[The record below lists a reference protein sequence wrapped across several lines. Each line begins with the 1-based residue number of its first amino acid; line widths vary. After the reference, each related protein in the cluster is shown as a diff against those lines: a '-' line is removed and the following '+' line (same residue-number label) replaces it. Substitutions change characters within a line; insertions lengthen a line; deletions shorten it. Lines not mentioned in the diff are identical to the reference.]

1 MSFSS
6 DVKEELRK
14 LSFTSSPKAGNIG
27 GGKRGAARLFL
38 RDSFLACGHL
48 SDPEKG
54 YHLEFTCDDSE
65 TAEKIR
71 ANLDSFQIRSGI
83 TVRKGKH
90 VVYVKESESIA
101 EFLSVTGAHQSMME
115 LENLRIVKSVR
126 SDVNRRVN
134 CDTANIRKMLQASER
149 QIEDIRY
156 VERHMGLGRLSEPL
170 RLVAELRLE
179 HPELNLQ
186 ELGEMLEPPVGKSGI
201 NHRLRKISG
210 IAEELRRNHEEDT

>member
-6 DVKEELRK
+6 EVKEELRK
-14 LSFTSSPKAGNIG
+14 ISFTSSGKAGNIS

-38 RDSFLACGHL
+38 RDSFLSCGTI

-54 YHLEFTCDDSE
+54 YHLEFSCEDAE
-65 TAEKIR
+65 TAERIR
-71 ANLDSFQIRSGI
+71 ANLKSFQIRSGV
-83 TVRKGKH
+83 TLRKGKT
-90 VVYVKESESIA
+90 VVYVKESEAIA
-101 EFLSVTGAHQSMME
+101 EFLNITGAHRSLME

-134 CDTANIRKMLQASER
+134 CDTANIRKMLEASER
-149 QIEDIRY
+149 QVEDIRY
-156 VERHMGLGRLSEPL
+156 VEKHLGLGKLPEPL

-186 ELGEMLEPPVGKSGI
+186 QLGEMLQPPVGKSGI
-201 NHRLRKISG
+201 NHRLRKLSA
-210 IAEELRRNHEEDT
+210 IAEELRSNREEN

>member
-6 DVKEELRK
+6 QVKDELRK
-14 LSFTSSPKAGNIG
+14 LAFTSSGKTGNIG
-27 GGKRGAARLFL
+27 GGKRGADRAFL
-38 RDSFLACGHL
+38 RDCFLACGTV

-54 YHLEFTCDDSE
+54 YHLEFNCE
-65 TAEKIR
+65 EPEKAESILKC
-71 ANLDSFQIRSGI
+71 LQSFEIQARI
-83 TVRKGKH
+83 TERKGRR

-101 EFLSVTGAHQSMME
+101 EFLNVTGAHQAMME

-134 CDTANIRKMLQASER
+134 CDTANIRKMLEASER
-149 QIEDIRY
+149 QIADIRY

-186 ELGEMLEPPVGKSGI
+186 ELGQMLQPPVGKSGI
-201 NHRLRKISG
+201 NHRLRKISE
-210 IAEELRRNHEEDT
+210 IAEELRGTKEE